1 MKNLLFLTLLLLF
14 SACKTNNFLADVQEN
29 SVRIEPTLVEPDADI
44 NALIAP
50 YKVKLDATM
59 NEVIG
64 ETAQSLPKGRPES
77 LLGNWCADAVHQKS
91 EDYYQQSIDFTFIND
106 GGLRIPALNKG
117 QITLGNMFELMPFD
131 NMLVVLELDYET
143 LMKVFEQI
151 ASKDGEHFSSSIRLI
166 INNQKV
172 QSVTINGE
180 PFQKNRTYKMATS
193 DYLANGG
200 DDLEMLKT
208 IPQENKN
215 ILLRDVFITLFKTS
229 LSDGKPLNSKLD
241 NRVRY
246 E

>member
-29 SVRIEPTLVEPDADI
+29 SVRIEPALVEPDADI

-200 DDLEMLKT
+200 GDFFFLKNKKRVNLDKFFRDALIEFVKETTAQGKQINAQLE
-208 IPQENKN
+208 
-215 ILLRDVFITLFKTS
+215 
-229 LSDGKPLNSKLD
+229 
-241 NRVRY
+241 NRVTI